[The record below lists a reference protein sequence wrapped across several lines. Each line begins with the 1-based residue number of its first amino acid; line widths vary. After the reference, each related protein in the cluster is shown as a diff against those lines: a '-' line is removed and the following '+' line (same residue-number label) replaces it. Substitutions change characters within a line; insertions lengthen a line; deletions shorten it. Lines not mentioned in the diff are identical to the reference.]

1 MNKVRYYLLGLIMLI
16 ALTASV
22 EASSWKDLKNDLKKQ
37 ATHTWNDIKEDL
49 QELRDA
55 TRPARRAFEDTA
67 KPIWG
72 RFLEKLKEAR
82 NELNEKC
89 NYNKDLLSMDV
100 QPWDIPFGTTAFRA
114 VHVSG
119 YVSTNDSFFNSQQ
132 VHENLLL
139 EDGYTVY
146 TYGDSN
152 VTLVFSNGVV
162 LILDENSALQVT
174 KYLKQPDFGPSTSET
189 ILNLYS
195 GSLLVNLTDLDDASL
210 FTVNTPAGT
219 AIKSNGSCSVST
231 TKHNYLKMI
240 STFEGECSILTVVV
254 DNK

>member
-1 MNKVRYYLLGLIMLI
+1 MKKVRYYLLSLAML
-16 ALTASV
+16 ASLTASA
-22 EASSWKDLKNDLKKQ
+22 EAYSWKEFKNEIKSQ
-37 ATHTWNDIKEDL
+37 AKETWNEIKEEC

-55 TRPARRAFEDTA
+55 TRPARRAFEDKA
-67 KPIWG
+67 KPIWE
-72 RFLEKLKEAR
+72 RFREKLREVR
-82 NELNEKC
+82 NELKEKH
-89 NYNKDLLSMDV
+89 NYQADPLSMDV

-119 YVSTNDSFFNSQQ
+119 YVTSRDKDYNSQQ

-139 EDGYTVY
+139 EEGCTVH

-162 LILDENSALQVT
+162 LILDVNSALKVT

-189 ILNLYS
+189 ILQLEHGN
-195 GSLLVNLTDLDDASL
+195 LLVNLEDLDDAST
-210 FTVNTPAGT
+210 FTVNTPAGS
-219 AIKSNGSCSVST
+219 AIKSNGSCSVNT
-231 TKHNYLKMI
+231 IKHDYLKAI
-240 STFEGECSILTVVV
+240 STFEDECSTLTVIV